1 MSFLTAIIAAIASSL
16 VCILSPVQALA
27 VYIAVL
33 AWYPVSLTLK
43 LGTVDFSASRIVAIV
58 LLSSLLMR
66 SAAKKFKFIAI
77 DWLVIIYFVSQII
90 SGYLTSASLMQ
101 LMENRAGI
109 IVDLTLPYFIVRMTI
124 STKDEYMKLL
134 KYLLFI
140 ALPLAFLG
148 MYQSITGN
156 NPVGPLLRYA
166 AWGVLGDRVDM
177 RYGLYRANVTFPV
190 HIHFGMFF
198 AMVGA
203 LCAGLIYNV
212 RSHKKLYTTAV
223 AMLSIGV
230 VASVSSAPVMA
241 VMLVGLFMILF
252 YYRRYARSV
261 FILIAI
267 MCISVEI
274 FSNRHFYDV
283 IGSFAMNGQTA
294 WYRSMLMEVALFQ
307 GGMDGHWL
315 FGYGYETD
323 PGWSSYIDLR
333 GHTDIVNHYLL
344 VLARFGLV
352 SLIPFLAINF
362 QAGKRLIHA
371 FKITPFKGDKW
382 MVWSLASIMVALSAV
397 FFTVSLFGQPRTIY
411 FMMLALCASMPVIV
425 TKSVGTF
432 NRMAKVERNILTQ
445 SQLSNSNV
453 VVEDKT
459 VWMSQ

>member
-1 MSFLTAIIAAIASSL
+1 MSFLTGIIAAIASLL

-66 SAAKKFKFIAI
+66 SAGEKFKFIAI
-77 DWLVIIYFVSQII
+77 DRLVIVYFVSQII
-90 SGYLTSASLMQ
+90 SGCITSASLMQ
-101 LMENRAGI
+101 FLESRAGAI
-109 IVDLTLPYFIVRMTI
+109 ADLALPYFIVRMTI
-124 STKDEYMKLL
+124 TTKDEYIKLL

-156 NPVGPLLRYA
+156 NPASPLLRHA
-166 AWGVLGDRVDM
+166 AWSAFDGRVDM

-198 AMVGA
+198 AIVGA

-212 RSHKKLYTTAV
+212 RSHKKFYITAV

-230 VASVSSAPVMA
+230 AASVSTAPILA
-241 VMLVGLFMILF
+241 VILVGLFMILF

-261 FILIAI
+261 IIVIVI
-267 MCISVEI
+267 MCVSVEVL
-274 FSNRHFYDV
+274 SNRHFYDV
-283 IGSFAMNGQTA
+283 IGSFAMDGRTA
-294 WYRSMLMEVALFQ
+294 WYRSMLIEVALFQ

-315 FGYGYETD
+315 FGYGYEAD
-323 PGWSSYIDLR
+323 PGWSAYIDMR

-344 VLARFGLV
+344 ILSRFGLV
-352 SLIPFLAINF
+352 SLIPFFAINF
-362 QAGKRLIHA
+362 QAVKRLICA

-382 MVWSLASIMVALSAV
+382 MVWSLASIMVALFAV
-397 FFTVSLFGQPRTIY
+397 FFTVNLFGQPRTIY
-411 FMMLALCASMPVIV
+411 FMMLALCAAMPIIV
-425 TKSVGTF
+425 TKSAGIF
-432 NRMAKVERNILTQ
+432 NRTAKIERNVLTQ
-445 SQLSNSNV
+445 SQLSNRNV
-453 VVEDKT
+453 AGEDKT
-459 VWMSQ
+459 VWTSQ